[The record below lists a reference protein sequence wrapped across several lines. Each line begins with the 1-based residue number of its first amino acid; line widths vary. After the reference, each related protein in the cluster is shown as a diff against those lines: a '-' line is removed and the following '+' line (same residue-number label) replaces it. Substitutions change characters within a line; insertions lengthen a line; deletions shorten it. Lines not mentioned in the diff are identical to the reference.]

1 MNVNLICPCGEQL
14 VGSDE
19 DDLVDKAQRHLVEN
33 HPDKNYTREEIL
45 FLSY

>member
-1 MNVNLICPCGEQL
+1 MSVKLMCPCGEQL

-19 DDLVDKAQRHLVEN
+19 DDLVEKAKRHLADN
-33 HPDKNYTREEIL
+33 HPDKNYSREEIL